1 MQMELFEDFQPL
13 KTNEWKW
20 TMANDYPT
28 QKNGLK
34 VFSYLLVVVV
44 QLWDINLRVVRF

>member
-28 QKNGLK
+28 KKNGLK
-34 VFSYLLVVVV
+34 VFSFVC
-44 QLWDINLRVVRF
+44 LWWWFYYGIQTCRV